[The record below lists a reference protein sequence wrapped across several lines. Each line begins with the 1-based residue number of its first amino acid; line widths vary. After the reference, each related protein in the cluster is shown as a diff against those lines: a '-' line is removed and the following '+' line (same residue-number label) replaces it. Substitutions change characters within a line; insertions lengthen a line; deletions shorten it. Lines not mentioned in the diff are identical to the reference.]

1 MPKEVDHD
9 ARRRELADA
18 ASRVIARDGLA
29 GATLALVAAESGW
42 SIGSIRYYFPTKNDL
57 VASALW
63 WMAERV
69 DQRIRRRTAGGMTL
83 ADLRVAAA
91 ELLPL
96 DADRREESRVW
107 LAFMAQATVEPALAD
122 AADSVAQRLQTPF
135 EARIAHAV
143 QAGDLRADVDPEH
156 EATRL
161 RLLLD
166 GLTLQLVTTPRR
178 ISSKLA
184 LRILDDH
191 LAALAARPAPAS
203 GMGSPRT
210 RRG

>member
-1 MPKEVDHD
+1 M
-9 ARRRELADA
+9 
-18 ASRVIARDGLA
+18 G
-29 GATLALVAAESGW
+29 
-42 SIGSIRYYFPTKNDL
+42 
-57 VASALW
+57 
-63 WMAERV
+63 ERV

-83 ADLRVAAA
+83 ADLRVAAV

-96 DADRREESRVW
+96 DGDRREESHVW

-122 AADSVAQRLQTPF
+122 AADSVVQRLQTPLA
-135 EARIAHAV
+135 ARIAHAV
-143 QAGDLRADVDPEH
+143 QAGDLRADVDPEY

-184 LRILDDH
+184 LRILDEH

-203 GMGSPRT
+203 GMGSPRS

>member
-1 MPKEVDHD
+1 
-9 ARRRELADA
+9 
-18 ASRVIARDGLA
+18 
-29 GATLALVAAESGW
+29 
-42 SIGSIRYYFPTKNDL
+42 
-57 VASALW
+57 
-63 WMAERV
+63 
-69 DQRIRRRTAGGMTL
+69 MTL

-122 AADSVAQRLQTPF
+122 AADSVAQRLQTPLA
-135 EARIAHAV
+135 ARIAHAV